1 MAIIKNLLIKLGVK
15 GARQS
20 TKVIGGVSKGLQ
32 GLAKQALKAGLVF
45 YGAQGIIR
53 GIKHTAQISGQ
64 LKGVEGGFKS
74 LTKGIGGAS
83 DTLNKLQKATNGTVS
98 NLDLMTQANNAMLL
112 GIFENNDQMEEMFD
126 VAQRLGT
133 ALGKDT
139 LFGVESL
146 VTGMG
151 RQSKL
156 MLDNLGIM
164 IDVEK
169 GNEEY
174 AKSIGKTVSEL
185 TDQEKKT
192 AFNNATMKEAKK
204 LVESLGKEQLTTSDR
219 INILKSSA
227 TNMAG
232 VIGTA
237 LTPAFNKSLDVMA
250 DFSVKI
256 SNTVSA
262 LSKIDFKATGK
273 NILKNTDALLTA
285 FRDTYMAYVDFL
297 PDYWKTVFGKIFPI
311 AKKILNKVLDLVK
324 AAGSFI
330 WEPIKIGAQ
339 IMGVKVKNIFIKMFN
354 AIKEQFNSF
363 ADSWVGEKMGIEK
376 LGMTDLVDTESLVN
390 ELENT
395 DFMKKIRELHGGED
409 QIQTLAQFTDRQKE
423 IWSTY
428 FNSVKET
435 AEEANDKIKEST
447 GGVTKATEKN
457 TETVKKMSIESAIS
471 AGQSAESAAGAAR
484 SIIKTYISQGIAAQI
499 KEVFA
504 KTPPPFSLVFAG
516 VAAAGASKLFESLI
530 PKFAEGGIVQGSGK
544 QDTVPAMLTPG
555 EVILNQA
562 QQENLAGGM
571 GMTVNI
577 QGGVVDESYVN
588 NELIPALNKA
598 TSLGASLNA

>member
-15 GARQS
+15 GARKS
-20 TKVIGGVSKGLQ
+20 TKVIGGVTNGLK
-32 GLAKQALKAGLVF
+32 GLAKEALKAGAVF
-45 YGAQGIIR
+45 YGAKGIIE

-64 LKGVEGGFKS
+64 LKGVEVSFKN
-74 LTKGIGGAS
+74 LAKGIGGTG
-83 DTLNKLQKATNGTVS
+83 DTLGKLQKATGGTVS

-112 GIFENNDQMEEMFD
+112 SVFESNDQMAEAFD
-126 VAQRLGT
+126 IAQRLGT

-151 RQSKL
+151 RQSKM

-164 IDVEK
+164 IDIDEA
-169 GNEEY
+169 NENY
-174 AKSIGKTVSEL
+174 AKANNLSASSL
-185 TDQEKKT
+185 TDQQKKL
-192 AFNNATMKEAKK
+192 AFNNETMRKARE
-204 LVESLGKEQLTTSDR
+204 LVENLGEKQFTTSQR
-219 INILKSSA
+219 IDILKASA

-250 DFSVKI
+250 DFSVQI
-256 SNTVSA
+256 SNTVNA
-262 LSKIDFKATGK
+262 LSKIDFKATGE

-285 FRDTYMAYVDFL
+285 FRDTFTAYIDFL

-311 AKKILNKVLDLVK
+311 AKNILNKVLELVK

-330 WEPIKIGAQ
+330 WEPIKVGAE
-339 IMGVKVKNIFIKMFN
+339 IMGAKVKNIFINMFN

-376 LGMTDLVDTESLVN
+376 LGMTDLIDIESLET

-395 DFMKKIRELHGGED
+395 DFMKKLFGGED

-428 FNSVKET
+428 FNAVKET
-435 AEEANDKIKEST
+435 AEESNDKIKKST
-447 GGVTKATEKN
+447 GAVTGATEKN
-457 TETVKKMSIESAIS
+457 TAAVKKMSIESAIS
-471 AGQSAESAAGAAR
+471 SGQSAESAAGAAR
-484 SIIKTYISQGIAAQI
+484 SIIKAYISQGIAAQI

-504 KTPPPFSLVFAG
+504 KVPPPISLVAAG
-516 VAAAGASKLFESLI
+516 VAAAGASALFDKLI
-530 PKFAEGGIVQGSGK
+530 PKFAEGGIVQGAGK

-555 EVILNQA
+555 EVVLNQA
-562 QQENLAGGM
+562 QQENLIGGM
-571 GMTVNI
+571 GTTINI

-588 NELIPALNKA
+588 NQLIPALNKA
-598 TSLGASLNA
+598 TSLGARLNA

>member
-15 GARQS
+15 GARKS
-20 TKVIGGVSKGLQ
+20 TKVIGGVTNGLK
-32 GLAKQALKAGLVF
+32 GLAKEALKAGVVF
-45 YGAQGIIR
+45 YGAKGIIE

-112 GIFENNDQMEEMFD
+112 GIFENNDQMGEMFD

-156 MLDNLGIM
+156 MLDNLGI
-164 IDVEK
+164 IVDVEK
-169 GNEEY
+169 ANEEY
-174 AKSIGKTVSEL
+174 AKTLGKTSSEL

-204 LVESLGKEQLTTSDR
+204 LVESLGEEQLTTSDR

-237 LTPAFNKSLDVMA
+237 LTPAFNRSLDVMA
-250 DFSVKI
+250 DFSVQV
-256 SNTVSA
+256 SNAVNT
-262 LSKIDFKATGK
+262 LSELDFGETGK
-273 NILKNTDALLTA
+273 NIIKNVDALLTA
-285 FRDTYMAYVDFL
+285 VGDSFML
-297 PDYWKTVFGKIFPI
+297 VFDGMSEFFEFSFNKILPI
-311 AKKILNKVLDLVK
+311 AKSALDILIGAISGV
-324 AAGSFI
+324 ATFI
-330 WEPIKIGAQ
+330 WDPISIGAR
-339 IMGVKVKNIFIKMFN
+339 MLGVTIQNFFINMFN
-354 AIKEQFNSF
+354 GIKEQFNVFAESF
-363 ADSWVGEKMGIEK
+363 VGEKLGIEK
-376 LGMTDLVDTESLVN
+376 LGMTDLVDMEGLKEEFAKTDIGELFMGTDDVQTVSDLTSQLGEVWGNYYNNVAVLAEQSNEKVKKSTE
-390 ELENT
+390 
-395 DFMKKIRELHGGED
+395 
-409 QIQTLAQFTDRQKE
+409 
-423 IWSTY
+423 
-428 FNSVKET
+428 
-435 AEEANDKIKEST
+435 
-447 GGVTKATEKN
+447 GVTKATEKN
-457 TETVKKMSIESAIS
+457 TVAVKKMSIESAIS
-471 AGQSAESAAGAAR
+471 SGQSAESAAGAAR
-484 SIIKTYISQGIAAQI
+484 SIIKAYISQGIAAQI

-504 KTPPPFSLVFAG
+504 KVPPPISLVAAG
-516 VAAAGASKLFESLI
+516 VAAAGASALFDSLI
-530 PKFAEGGIVQGSGK
+530 PKFAEGGIVQGAGK

-555 EVILNQA
+555 EVVLNQA
-562 QQENLAGGM
+562 QQENLIGGM
-571 GMTVNI
+571 GTTINI

-588 NELIPALNKA
+588 NQLIPALNKA
-598 TSLGASLNA
+598 TSLGARLNA

>member
-15 GARQS
+15 GARKS
-20 TKVIGGVSKGLQ
+20 TKVIGGVTNGLK
-32 GLAKQALKAGLVF
+32 GLAKEALKAGAVF
-45 YGAQGIIR
+45 YGAKGIIE

-64 LKGVEGGFKS
+64 LKGVEVSFKN
-74 LTKGIGGAS
+74 LAKGIGGTG
-83 DTLNKLQKATNGTVS
+83 DTLGKLQKATGGTVS

-112 GIFENNDQMEEMFD
+112 SVFESNDQMAEAFD
-126 VAQRLGT
+126 IAQRLGT

-151 RQSKL
+151 RQSKM

-164 IDVEK
+164 IDIDEA
-169 GNEEY
+169 NENY
-174 AKSIGKTVSEL
+174 AKANNLSASSL
-185 TDQEKKT
+185 TDQQKKL
-192 AFNNATMKEAKK
+192 AFNNETMRKARE
-204 LVESLGKEQLTTSDR
+204 LVENLGEKQFTTSQR
-219 INILKSSA
+219 IDILKASA

-237 LTPAFNKSLDVMA
+237 LTPAFNRSLDVMA
-250 DFSVKI
+250 DFSVQI
-256 SNTVSA
+256 SNTVNA
-262 LSKIDFKATGK
+262 LSKIDFKATGE

-285 FRDTYMAYVDFL
+285 FRDTFTAYIDFL

-311 AKKILNKVLDLVK
+311 AKNILNKVLELVK

-330 WEPIKIGAQ
+330 WEPIKVGAE
-339 IMGVKVKNIFIKMFN
+339 IMGAKVKNIFINMFN

-376 LGMTDLVDTESLVN
+376 LGMTDLIDIESLET

-395 DFMKKIRELHGGED
+395 DFMKKLFGGED

-428 FNSVKET
+428 FNAVKET
-435 AEEANDKIKEST
+435 AEESNDKIKKST
-447 GGVTKATEKN
+447 GAVTGATEKN
-457 TETVKKMSIESAIS
+457 TAAVKKMSIESAIS
-471 AGQSAESAAGAAR
+471 SGQSAESAAGAAR
-484 SIIKTYISQGIAAQI
+484 SIIKAYISQGIAAQI

-504 KTPPPFSLVFAG
+504 KVPPPISLVAAG
-516 VAAAGASKLFESLI
+516 VAAAGASALFDKLI
-530 PKFAEGGIVQGSGK
+530 PKFAEGGIVQGAGK

-555 EVILNQA
+555 EVVLNQA
-562 QQENLAGGM
+562 QQENLIGGM
-571 GMTVNI
+571 GTTINI

-588 NELIPALNKA
+588 NQLIPALNKA
-598 TSLGASLNA
+598 TSLGARLNA

>member
-1 MAIIKNLLIKLGVK
+1 MAIIKNLLIKLGVR
-15 GARQS
+15 GARKS
-20 TKVIGGVSKGLQ
+20 TKVIGGVTNGLK
-32 GLAKQALKAGLVF
+32 GLAKEALKAGVVF
-45 YGAQGIIR
+45 YGAKGIIE

-83 DTLNKLQKATNGTVS
+83 DTLNKLQKATDGTVS

-112 GIFENNDQMEEMFD
+112 GIFENNDQMAEMFD

-156 MLDNLGIM
+156 MLDNLGI
-164 IDVEK
+164 IVDVEK
-169 GNEEY
+169 ANEEY
-174 AKSIGKTVSEL
+174 AKTLGKTSSEL

-204 LVESLGKEQLTTSDR
+204 LVESLGEEQLTTSDR

-256 SNTVSA
+256 SNTVNA

-285 FRDTYMAYVDFL
+285 FRDTFTAYIDFL
-297 PDYWKTVFGKIFPI
+297 PDYWKTVFGKISPI
-311 AKKILNKVLDLVK
+311 AKNILNKVLEFVK

-330 WEPIKIGAQ
+330 WEPIKIGAE
-339 IMGVKVKNIFIKMFN
+339 IMGAKVKNIFINMFN

-376 LGMTDLVDTESLVN
+376 LGMTDLIDIESLET

-395 DFMKKIRELHGGED
+395 DFMKKLFGGED

-428 FNSVKET
+428 FNAVKET
-435 AEEANDKIKEST
+435 AEESNDKIKKST
-447 GGVTKATEKN
+447 GAVTGATEKN
-457 TETVKKMSIESAIS
+457 TAAVKKMSIESAIS
-471 AGQSAESAAGAAR
+471 SGQSAESAAGAAR
-484 SIIKTYISQGIAAQI
+484 SIIKAYISQGIAAQI

-504 KTPPPFSLVFAG
+504 KVPPPISLVAAG
-516 VAAAGASKLFESLI
+516 VAAAGASALFDSLI
-530 PKFAEGGIVQGSGK
+530 PKFAEGGIVQGAGK

-555 EVILNQA
+555 EVVLNQA
-562 QQENLAGGM
+562 QQENLIGGM
-571 GMTVNI
+571 GTTINI

-588 NELIPALNKA
+588 NQLIPALNKA
-598 TSLGASLNA
+598 TSLGARLNA

>member
-15 GARQS
+15 GARKS
-20 TKVIGGVSKGLQ
+20 TKVIGGVTNGLK
-32 GLAKQALKAGLVF
+32 GLAKEALKAGVVF
-45 YGAQGIIR
+45 YGAKGIIE

-112 GIFENNDQMEEMFD
+112 GIFENNDQMGEMFD

-156 MLDNLGIM
+156 MLDNLGI
-164 IDVEK
+164 IVDVEK
-169 GNEEY
+169 ANEEY
-174 AKSIGKTVSEL
+174 AKTLGKTSSEL

-204 LVESLGKEQLTTSDR
+204 LVESLGEEQLTTSDR

-237 LTPAFNKSLDVMA
+237 LTPAFNRSLDVMA
-250 DFSVKI
+250 DFSVQV
-256 SNTVSA
+256 SNAVNT
-262 LSKIDFKATGK
+262 LSELDFGETGK
-273 NILKNTDALLTA
+273 NIIKNVDALLTA
-285 FRDTYMAYVDFL
+285 VGDSFML
-297 PDYWKTVFGKIFPI
+297 VFDGMSEFFEFSFNKILPI
-311 AKKILNKVLDLVK
+311 AKSALDILIGAISGV
-324 AAGSFI
+324 ATFI
-330 WEPIKIGAQ
+330 WDPISIGAR
-339 IMGVKVKNIFIKMFN
+339 MLGVKIQNFFINMFN
-354 AIKEQFNSF
+354 GIKEQFNVFAESF
-363 ADSWVGEKMGIEK
+363 VGEKLGIEK
-376 LGMTDLVDTESLVN
+376 LGMTDLVDMEGLKEEFAKTDIGELFMGTDDVQTVSDLTSQLGEVWGNYYNNVAVLAEQSNEKVKKSTE
-390 ELENT
+390 
-395 DFMKKIRELHGGED
+395 
-409 QIQTLAQFTDRQKE
+409 
-423 IWSTY
+423 
-428 FNSVKET
+428 
-435 AEEANDKIKEST
+435 
-447 GGVTKATEKN
+447 GVTKATEKN
-457 TETVKKMSIESAIS
+457 TVAVKKMSIESAIS
-471 AGQSAESAAGAAR
+471 SGQSAESAAGAAR
-484 SIIKTYISQGIAAQI
+484 SIIKAYISQGIAAQI

-504 KTPPPFSLVFAG
+504 KVPPPISLVAAG
-516 VAAAGASKLFESLI
+516 VAAAGASALFDSLI
-530 PKFAEGGIVQGSGK
+530 PKFAEGGIVQGAGK

-555 EVILNQA
+555 EVVLNQA
-562 QQENLAGGM
+562 QQENLIGGM
-571 GMTVNI
+571 GTTINI

-588 NELIPALNKA
+588 NQLIPALNKA
-598 TSLGASLNA
+598 TSLGARLNA

>member
-15 GARQS
+15 GARKS
-20 TKVIGGVSKGLQ
+20 TKVIGGVTNGLK
-32 GLAKQALKAGLVF
+32 GLAKEALKAGVVF
-45 YGAQGIIR
+45 YGAKGIIE

-112 GIFENNDQMEEMFD
+112 GIFENNDQMGEMFD

-156 MLDNLGIM
+156 MLDNLGI
-164 IDVEK
+164 IVDVEK
-169 GNEEY
+169 ANEEY
-174 AKSIGKTVSEL
+174 AKTLGKTSSEL

-204 LVESLGKEQLTTSDR
+204 LVESLGEEQLTTSDR

-237 LTPAFNKSLDVMA
+237 LTPAFNRSLDVMA
-250 DFSVKI
+250 DFSVQV
-256 SNTVSA
+256 SNAVNT
-262 LSKIDFKATGK
+262 LSELDFGETGK
-273 NILKNTDALLTA
+273 NIIKNVDALLTA
-285 FRDTYMAYVDFL
+285 VGDSFML
-297 PDYWKTVFGKIFPI
+297 VFDGMSEFFEFSFNKILPI
-311 AKKILNKVLDLVK
+311 AKSALDILIGAISGV
-324 AAGSFI
+324 ATFI
-330 WEPIKIGAQ
+330 WDPISIGAR
-339 IMGVKVKNIFIKMFN
+339 MLGVTIQNFFINMFN
-354 AIKEQFNSF
+354 GIKEQFNSF
-363 ADSWVGEKMGIEK
+363 ADSWAGEKLGIEK
-376 LGMTDLVDTESLVN
+376 LGMTDLVDMEGLKEEFAKTDIGELFMGTDDVQTVSDLTSQLGEVWGNYYNNVAVLAEQSNEKVKKSTE
-390 ELENT
+390 
-395 DFMKKIRELHGGED
+395 
-409 QIQTLAQFTDRQKE
+409 
-423 IWSTY
+423 
-428 FNSVKET
+428 
-435 AEEANDKIKEST
+435 
-447 GGVTKATEKN
+447 GVTKATEKN
-457 TETVKKMSIESAIS
+457 TVAVKKMSIESAIS
-471 AGQSAESAAGAAR
+471 SGQSAESAAGAAR
-484 SIIKTYISQGIAAQI
+484 SIIKAYISQGIAAQI

-504 KTPPPFSLVFAG
+504 KVPPPISLVAAG
-516 VAAAGASKLFESLI
+516 VAAAGASALFDSLI
-530 PKFAEGGIVQGSGK
+530 PKFAEGGIVQGAGK

-555 EVILNQA
+555 EVVLNQA
-562 QQENLAGGM
+562 QQENLIGGM
-571 GMTVNI
+571 GTTINI

-588 NELIPALNKA
+588 NQLIPALNKA
-598 TSLGASLNA
+598 TSLGARLNA